1 MIDEAIDAIMVREGG
16 FVDHPADKGGA
27 TNFGITA
34 TTLADWRGRP
44 VSTEDVRA
52 LTQTEARAIYR
63 KNYIELPGF
72 DKITD
77 ERLFNLVIDCAVNHG
92 VERARNWYSEL
103 PRDSTAYVK
112 LLSRRI
118 RFYGQII
125 SKTPSQ
131 SVFASGWLNRVSEF
145 VEKAA

>member
-1 MIDEAIDAIMVREGG
+1 MIDEAIDAILVREGG
-16 FVDHPADKGGA
+16 FVDRTDDKGGA
-27 TNFGITA
+27 TNFGITQ
-34 TTLADWRGRP
+34 TTLRDWRGHA
-44 VSTEDVRA
+44 VSKEDVRA

-103 PRDSTAYVK
+103 PRDQTAYVK

-125 SKTPSQ
+125 SKNQSQ
-131 SVFASGWLNRVSEF
+131 SVFAAGWLNRVSEF
-145 VEKAA
+145 IERAA